1 MRICKIRGQDFLI
14 VNASDEM
21 LSFVQ
26 EVVGE
31 SSASPA
37 TKAMVLFRAFGVSAP
52 PLWKPPSEITEL
64 PDGRVKST
72 ADFMYALDFD
82 EFNVEFYCQF
92 LLASLD
98 HKIERLREFS
108 DNPEIA
114 ARLTKLSTTQS
125 RMEEILDDPNLR
137 IKLLTGD
144 VEAFEEMAN
153 QLQGI
158 NLDVNIASDDPNDPK
173 SLSYTPKTS
182 ARKKKPSTKKPA
194 SNSQATVNVDDNTK
208 RVQELEAELERLKSS
223 SGK

>member
-72 ADFMYALDFD
+72 ADFMYSLDFD
-82 EFNVEFYCQF
+82 EFNVEFYCKF

-98 HKIERLREFS
+98 HKIERLKEFS

-125 RMEEILDDPNLR
+125 RMEGILDDPNLR

-153 QLQGI
+153 QLQEI
-158 NLDVNIASDDPNDPK
+158 NLDVNIASDDPKGLPH
-173 SLSYTPKTS
+173 TPKTS
-182 ARKKKPSTKKPA
+182 TRKKKVAKSV
-194 SNSQATVNVDDNTK
+194 SNNNTTDADSAK
-208 RVQELEAELERLKSS
+208 RVQELEAEIERLKSS

>member
-98 HKIERLREFS
+98 HKIERLKEFS

-153 QLQGI
+153 QLQEI
-158 NLDVNIASDDPNDPK
+158 NLDVNIASDDPKGLPH
-173 SLSYTPKTS
+173 TPKTS
-182 ARKKKPSTKKPA
+182 TRKKKPSTKKPA
-194 SNSQATVNVDDNTK
+194 SNSQATVNVDNTN